1 MNTLILGI
9 GNPILTDDGI
19 GIKIARKLKEENHE
33 LEVVEA
39 SEAAMALLELI
50 GGCDKLILIDSIKTE
65 QGKLGELHKLEL
77 EDLKPAMGFSSSHG
91 LDIATAFKLGERL
104 GYRMPKSISIYAV
117 EVKDN
122 TTFGEKCTEEL
133 EKKIPQITKQIIEEE
148 KL

>member
-19 GIKIARKLKEENHE
+19 GIKIARKLKEEKQQ
-33 LEVVEA
+33 LEVVES
-39 SEAAMALLELI
+39 SEAGMALLELI
-50 GGCDKLILIDSIKTE
+50 GGCDKLIIIDSIKTE
-65 QGKLGELHKLEL
+65 QGNLGKLYKLEL
-77 EDLKPAMGFSSSHG
+77 EDLNPAMGFSSSHG

-104 GYRMPKSISIYAV
+104 GYRMPQPVSIYAI

-133 EKKIPQITKQIIEEE
+133 EKRIPQITKQIIEEE